1 LAGSEQAYQAAFR
14 QAGVIRADTLEELL
28 DFALAFG
35 YLTPLRGD
43 RVAIVTNAGGPGIL
57 ATDAVERYGLQLAR
71 FEPERQQKL
80 EQFLPGAASAAN
92 PVDLLGDA
100 RADRFDFALQQILGD
115 PQVDA
120 ILVLVTPQAMTDM
133 EQTAEV
139 IVRAARQATIPVLAC
154 LMGQASLGRGPDIL
168 QQHGVPRFPFPERAA
183 RALYAMNQYRLV
195 RSEPIPQ
202 FTPLQVDR
210 ERVKVAIQAVRA
222 AGRVSIG
229 DFEAREILLAYGF
242 EVPATELAATAEQA
256 VEIADR
262 LGYPVV
268 LKVASP
274 EILHKTDIGG
284 VRVGL
289 AGPAEVRDAFDL
301 ITYRAQRF
309 LPEARLWGCTVQK
322 MVSPGLEMLVGMNRD
337 PQFGP
342 LVTCALGGVFVE
354 ILQDAT
360 FRLAPFSR
368 QEAEAMLTELRA
380 AALLS
385 GVRGRK
391 PVDRE
396 VLVQALLR
404 VSQLVVDFPEIEEL
418 DINPFVV
425 YEQGQGGIA
434 LDMRLILSSLLEP
447 RR

>member
-1 LAGSEQAYQAAFR
+1 
-14 QAGVIRADTLEELL
+14 
-28 DFALAFG
+28 
-35 YLTPLRGD
+35 
-43 RVAIVTNAGGPGIL
+43 
-57 ATDAVERYGLQLAR
+57 
-71 FEPERQQKL
+71 
-80 EQFLPGAASAAN
+80 
-92 PVDLLGDA
+92 
-100 RADRFDFALQQILGD
+100 
-115 PQVDA
+115 
-120 ILVLVTPQAMTDM
+120 M
-133 EQTAEV
+133 
-139 IVRAARQATIPVLAC
+139 
-154 LMGQASLGRGPDIL
+154 
-168 QQHGVPRFPFPERAA
+168 
-183 RALYAMNQYRLV
+183 
-195 RSEPIPQ
+195 
-202 FTPLQVDR
+202 
-210 ERVKVAIQAVRA
+210 
-222 AGRVSIG
+222 
-229 DFEAREILLAYGF
+229 
-242 EVPATELAATAEQA
+242 
-256 VEIADR
+256 
-262 LGYPVV
+262 
-268 LKVASP
+268 VASP
-274 EILHKTDIGG
+274 DILHKTDMGG

-385 GVRGRK
+385 GVRGRR

-396 VLVQALLR
+396 ALVQALLR